1 MAPAALTVG
10 YCEEGP
16 AGPATYQQE
25 DPGPG
30 QTKGL
35 KIVSWSS
42 GKAILPTPRGELK
55 QSLLDVTS
63 FYLGDGTGHPL

>member
-1 MAPAALTVG
+1 MAPAALIEG
-10 YCEEGP
+10 YREEGP
-16 AGPATYQQE
+16 AGPAPYQQE
-25 DPGPG
+25 DSGLG
-30 QTKGL
+30 QTEDL

-63 FYLGDGTGHPL
+63 FYSGGGTGHPF